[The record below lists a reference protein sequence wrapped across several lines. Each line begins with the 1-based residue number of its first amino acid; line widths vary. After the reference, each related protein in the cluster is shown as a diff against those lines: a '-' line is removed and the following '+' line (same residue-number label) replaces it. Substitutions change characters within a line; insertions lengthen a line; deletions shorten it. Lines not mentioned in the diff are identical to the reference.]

1 MEECVQNY
9 SDYGKE
15 WLHVDHFILLL
26 WKYIASYKREL
37 GTEILGEQIP
47 IHATV
52 LSNFWFP
59 IPYSLFI
66 Q

>member
-1 MEECVQNY
+1 M
-9 SDYGKE
+9 
-15 WLHVDHFILLL
+15 DHFILLL
-26 WKYIASYKREL
+26 WKYIASYKGEL
-37 GTEILGEQIP
+37 GTEILGEQIL

-52 LSNFWFP
+52 LSNFWLQ